1 MPANNDDSKF
11 SAIENIPV
19 ITLADAY
26 NLGPCPKC
34 SAKNYILKRDRN
46 ISLKDIKR
54 SWGAVLATIVCANC
68 GKEIMKVPTGEY
80 RM

>member
-11 SAIENIPV
+11 SEIENIPV

-34 SAKNYILKRDRN
+34 GAKNYILKRDRN
-46 ISLKDIKR
+46 LSLNDIKR
-54 SWGAVLATIVCANC
+54 SWGEVLATIVCANC
-68 GKEIMKVPTGEY
+68 GKKIMKVPTGEY